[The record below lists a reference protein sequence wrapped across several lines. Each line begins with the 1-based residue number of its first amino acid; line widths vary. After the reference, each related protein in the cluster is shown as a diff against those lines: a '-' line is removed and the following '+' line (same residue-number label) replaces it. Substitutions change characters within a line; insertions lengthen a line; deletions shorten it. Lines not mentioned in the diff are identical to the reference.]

1 MIRRFAIVGVLT
13 VVAGASSV
21 LGVPV
26 PVWHTTLNDEASVT
40 STGGTLVN
48 GPQFVPTAY
57 PAGSVNKFQST
68 GSSTAQ
74 WDADTTAA
82 IFAGWDKTKG
92 ITVDMYFSGIGDGSG
107 NNGDVGLWSVGKRYG
122 GDNFLIL
129 VARGDEFRFNI
140 RDEGGAGDIGGS
152 THNILTNDIN
162 LNPSITY
169 RLTVRQ
175 HSSLGDGAD
184 FQIFLQ
190 SISDGG
196 AQYPATDV
204 PVWTHNIPGTGNFRF
219 PVWEDPSLSGEP
231 LRMHVGDKY
240 PHFGGSGFELE
251 NGDAVDNIRVY
262 NGVFLPSELGT
273 IPEPT
278 TLALLAVGSL
288 MLVRRRR

>member
-1 MIRRFAIVGVLT
+1 MTRLFIVGFLT
-13 VVAGASSV
+13 VAVGASSAF
-21 LGVPV
+21 GVPV
-26 PVWHTTLNDEASVT
+26 PVWQTTLNDEASVT

-48 GPQFVPTAY
+48 NPQFVPTAY

-82 IFAGWDKTKG
+82 IFAGWDKTQG
-92 ITVDMYFSGIGDGSG
+92 ITVDMYFSGIGDGTG
-107 NNGDVGLWSVGKRYG
+107 NSGDVGLWSVGKRYG

-140 RDEGGAGDIGGS
+140 RDEGGTGNLGA
-152 THNILTNDIN
+152 TTYTILTDGIN

-175 HSSLGDGAD
+175 HSSLGNGAD
-184 FQIFLQ
+184 LEIFLE

-204 PVWTHNIPGTGNFRF
+204 PVRTLDIPGTGNFRF

-240 PHFGGSGFELE
+240 PHFNVSGYELE
-251 NGDAVDNIRVY
+251 DGDAVDNIRVY
-262 NGVFLPSELGT
+262 NGVHLPSELGT

-288 MLVRRRR
+288 VLVRRRR